1 MFENLGPALAVLRE
15 LRGFT
20 QAEVAKKAGI
30 GKSQVSR
37 YEGGREYPKLESLEK
52 ILIVLGVSPAGLL
65 NVVSVLDGWAA
76 AGLRVEGQGNAMLS
90 PLPAWPACGVPA
102 MDQAFQATFGDLL
115 LLHRATLEEVLRAST
130 MGRRTHRISGPD
142 FGLVSTR
149 D

>member
-1 MFENLGPALAVLRE
+1 MFENLGPALVVLRE

-20 QAEVAKKAGI
+20 QAEVAEKAGI

-52 ILIVLGVSPAGLL
+52 ILTVLGVSAAGLF

-76 AGLRVEGQGNAMLS
+76 AGLGVKGQGAMLS

-102 MDQAFQATFGDLL
+102 MDQAFQATCGDLL
-115 LLHRATLEEVLRAST
+115 LLHRATLEEVLRASA
-130 MGRRTHRISGPD
+130 MGQRTHRISGRD
-142 FGLVSTR
+142 FGLASTR

>member
-1 MFENLGPALAVLRE
+1 MFENLGPALVVLRE

-52 ILIVLGVSPAGLL
+52 VLTVLGVSPAGLFH
-65 NVVSVLDGWAA
+65 VVSVLNGWAV
-76 AGLRVEGQGNAMLS
+76 GGQETVLS
-90 PLPAWPACGVPA
+90 PLPAWPASGVPA
-102 MDQAFQATFGDLL
+102 IDQAFQATFGDLL
-115 LLHRATLEEVLRAST
+115 LLHRATLEEVLRVST
-130 MGRRTHRISGPD
+130 RGRRTHRISDPD
-142 FGLVSTR
+142 FGLASTR